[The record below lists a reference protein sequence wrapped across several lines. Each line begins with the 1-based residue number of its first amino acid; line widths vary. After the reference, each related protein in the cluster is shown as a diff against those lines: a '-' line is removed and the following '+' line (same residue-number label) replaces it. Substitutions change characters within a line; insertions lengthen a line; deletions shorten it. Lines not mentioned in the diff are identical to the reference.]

1 MIRPESSNQQASK
14 SYSLSVDWHT
24 VCWWI
29 TEKYPIQLISSI
41 LNKKE
46 NDKKVIQIIVEW
58 DLSLKEEFKSKLVK
72 EQIIENYSFIKNFNY
87 VSKPVPLI
95 TLIDNFV
102 KSGTYNFI

>member
-1 MIRPESSNQQASK
+1 
-14 SYSLSVDWHT
+14 
-24 VCWWI
+24 
-29 TEKYPIQLISSI
+29 
-41 LNKKE
+41 
-46 NDKKVIQIIVEW
+46 
-58 DLSLKEEFKSKLVK
+58 LSLKEEFKSKLVK